1 MKHRSL
7 LAIPLLLAASACL
20 DEAPTSVEPQFS
32 RADAATG
39 EADAA
44 SYRVTIHNL
53 TEGQP
58 LTPPLAVTHRQAIS
72 IFQVGEPAGFGVQ
85 QVAENGNLTPLV
97 ESLQTERHAKDWRI
111 TQGPTLPPVLPGE
124 MVQFDIDT
132 ERGAKYLS
140 FISMLI
146 CTNDGFTGTDSAR
159 LPRDVGASVTL
170 HTAGYDAGTEINTE
184 DFADLVPPCPALTG
198 VESME
203 PGTGMSDPA
212 LAENGVVRIHP
223 GIDGDADLDP
233 DIHGWTD
240 PVARIEIERI
250 G

>member
-7 LAIPLLLAASACL
+7 LAIPLLLAAAACL
-20 DEAPTSVEPQFS
+20 DEPPTAVEPQLS

-39 EADAA
+39 EAAAA

-53 TEGQP
+53 TDGQP

-72 IFQVGEPAGFGVQ
+72 IFQVGEPASFGVQ
-85 QVAENGNLTPLV
+85 QIAENGNLEPLI
-97 ESLQTERHAKDWRI
+97 EALQTEKHAKDWRV

-124 MVQFDIDT
+124 MVYFDIDT

-159 LPRDVGASVTL
+159 LPRDVGSSVMMY
-170 HTAGYDAGTEINTE
+170 ANGYDAGTEVNTE

-198 VESME
+198 VESMDS
-203 PGTGMSDPA
+203 GTGASNPA
-212 LAENGVVRIHP
+212 LAEDGVIHHHP
-223 GIDGDADLDP
+223 GIQGDDDLDP
-233 DIHGWTD
+233 AIHGWTD
-240 PVARIEIERI
+240 PVAKIVIERI